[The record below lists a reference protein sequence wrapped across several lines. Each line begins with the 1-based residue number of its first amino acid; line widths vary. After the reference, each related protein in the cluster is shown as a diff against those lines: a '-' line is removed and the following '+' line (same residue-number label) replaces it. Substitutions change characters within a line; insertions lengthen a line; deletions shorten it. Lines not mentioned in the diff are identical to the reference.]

1 MTYLTSDSKEVRD
14 KFAVQAAKDWEQILQ
29 MRARELVSSM
39 CLLKETATI
48 KQKQSMCLMAA
59 QDTNATH

>member
-39 CLLKETATI
+39 CLLEETATI

-59 QDTNATH
+59 HDTNATH